1 MSATSALEALLQDF
15 SRERSSPRAV
25 CRRASRVVRKQSVIL
40 HSRSRARRDRCGIS
54 LAPDALAEP
63 SPRKS
68 DERAHAFTAFDSP
81 SMEKSFHEDVA
92 GSFGSSRD
100 LRRGARVGTLC
111 RWSSR
116 ESTRRIPGDSFGSC
130 AISLRSRREEGYRG
144 QTTEFGRTRTRHADT
159 ARNAIE
165 RVLRATT
172 AGRFA
177 AGRDRRVG
185 G

>member
-1 MSATSALEALLQDF
+1 
-15 SRERSSPRAV
+15 
-25 CRRASRVVRKQSVIL
+25 
-40 HSRSRARRDRCGIS
+40 
-54 LAPDALAEP
+54 
-63 SPRKS
+63 
-68 DERAHAFTAFDSP
+68 
-81 SMEKSFHEDVA
+81 MEKSFHEDVA